1 MEKENMIEKSFAVK
15 MNNNLARDVKV
26 LIFIFNHEKGRRGSG
41 ECGLDM
47 YICLNFQNNFV

>member
-15 MNNNLARDVKV
+15 MNNNLARDVKI
-26 LIFIFNHEKGRRGSG
+26 LIFNLNHEKGRRGSG